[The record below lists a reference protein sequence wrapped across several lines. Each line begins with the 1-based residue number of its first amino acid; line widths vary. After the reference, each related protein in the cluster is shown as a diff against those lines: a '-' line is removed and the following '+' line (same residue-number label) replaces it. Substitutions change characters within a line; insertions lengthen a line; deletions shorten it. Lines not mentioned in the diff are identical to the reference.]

1 MPSHPEGPRYRD
13 ELFPTLHF
21 RQAYDVLC
29 QRTPQ
34 RASQHYLRL
43 LQLAAGTTESEV
55 DLALALVLESGA
67 VPTSDTVTDL
77 VRGPRT
83 LQMPELSSASLDL
96 SLYDQLLVQEQAV

>member
-1 MPSHPEGPRYRD
+1 M
-13 ELFPTLHF
+13 
-21 RQAYDVLC
+21 LC

-96 SLYDQLLVQEQAV
+96 SLYDQVLVQELAA